1 MKSETLAKWLVA
13 FSGIAWGLFWLPL
26 YQLEKSGFTPL
37 WAVIIFNLLPSLLI
51 LPVAVARWK
60 SVTSGGR
67 LIVAAGIAM
76 GITQIFYALA
86 LLNTEVVRAITLFY
100 LNPVWTAILARLLLG
115 EKLGGVG
122 IIAMLF
128 AFIGMALVLHTG
140 FSLPLPQSAG
150 DWYAILAGIAWATSV
165 ILLRF
170 QPEGDP
176 VALTVHALI
185 WTGIG
190 LLPVIWLA
198 WDDVP
203 AMALVVAE
211 FWWLLPFV
219 IGVLMTGVFASMWA
233 VPKLSPNLVSLLY
246 MTEISTAAVTAALF
260 SNQPFT
266 LTDGIGVAL
275 IALAGALTSI
285 VQMARARTAL
295 RAKEDY

>member
-1 MKSETLAKWLVA
+1 
-13 FSGIAWGLFWLPL
+13 
-26 YQLEKSGFTPL
+26 
-37 WAVIIFNLLPSLLI
+37 
-51 LPVAVARWK
+51 
-60 SVTSGGR
+60 
-67 LIVAAGIAM
+67 M